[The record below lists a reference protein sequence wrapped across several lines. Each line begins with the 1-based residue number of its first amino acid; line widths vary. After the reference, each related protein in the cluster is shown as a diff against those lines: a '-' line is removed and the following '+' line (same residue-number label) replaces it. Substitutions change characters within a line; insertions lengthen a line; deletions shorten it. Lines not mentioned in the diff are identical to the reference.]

1 MKGLHRTTTVKLKTT
16 TSEGRCYCRMAE
28 CSIKKEEDVRSVTL
42 RGFSMGRVSGRRTR
56 SYNVAGGS
64 PYLPDEGHAMY
75 RRANSCRQAATSR
88 NVDFGLL
95 FQQNAVYVIIGAN
108 GGVIRA

>member
-1 MKGLHRTTTVKLKTT
+1 
-16 TSEGRCYCRMAE
+16 
-28 CSIKKEEDVRSVTL
+28 
-42 RGFSMGRVSGRRTR
+42 MGRVSGRRSR

-64 PYLPDEGHAMY
+64 PYLPDEGHTMY
-75 RRANSCRQAATSR
+75 RRVHSCHQAATSR

-95 FQQNAVYVIIGAN
+95 FQKNATYVIIGAN